1 VIGLR
6 TFENLLKRSVGD
18 RARRKPGDPES
29 LLLPGAFFVAIG
41 AELFA
46 PFVLVD
52 FRFASFFQ

>member
-1 VIGLR
+1 MRAGL
-6 TFENLLKRSVGD
+6 EVEPDGQNDPKR
-18 RARRKPGDPES
+18 